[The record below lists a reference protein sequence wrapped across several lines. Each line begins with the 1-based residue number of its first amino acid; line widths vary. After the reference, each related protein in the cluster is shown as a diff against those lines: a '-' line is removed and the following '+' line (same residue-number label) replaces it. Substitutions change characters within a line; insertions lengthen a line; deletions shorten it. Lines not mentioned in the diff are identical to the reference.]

1 LDPTGNNKNQL
12 SMFSKNTGIHIGTPN
27 GTLFVHHILKLFSKP
42 LEEISIVLFFFKQ
55 KTLWKKLP

>member
-1 LDPTGNNKNQL
+1 
-12 SMFSKNTGIHIGTPN
+12 MFSKNTGIHIGTPN